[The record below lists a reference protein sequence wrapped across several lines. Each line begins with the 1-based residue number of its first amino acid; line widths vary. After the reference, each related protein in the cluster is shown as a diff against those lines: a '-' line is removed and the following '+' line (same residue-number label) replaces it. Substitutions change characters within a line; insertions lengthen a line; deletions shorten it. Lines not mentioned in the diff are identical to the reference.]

1 MTMITIPPN
10 RYPPG
15 STTERRPDGRVFVW
29 YPKPER
35 LVVTFAV
42 PECCPTCQRALSSG
56 TVDEEMAI

>member
-1 MTMITIPPN
+1 MVNPILLAKV
-10 RYPPG
+10 PPG
-15 STTERRPDGRVFVW
+15 STVERFDGKTVIW

>member
-1 MTMITIPPN
+1 MVNPVSLAN
-10 RYPPG
+10 VPPG
-15 STTERRPDGRVFVW
+15 STVERLDGKTVIW

-56 TVDEEMAI
+56 TVDEAMAI